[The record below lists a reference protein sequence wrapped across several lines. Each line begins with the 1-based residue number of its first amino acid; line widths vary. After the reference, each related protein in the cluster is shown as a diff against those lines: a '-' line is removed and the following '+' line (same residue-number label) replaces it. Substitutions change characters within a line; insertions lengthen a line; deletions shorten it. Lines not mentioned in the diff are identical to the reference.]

1 MEKNTKN
8 KKTGK
13 LLEGEDIPLLS
24 ENEKRELVSL
34 VKDKNISMDFI
45 LEMKEAFL
53 LFDKVR
59 LKMFNLVIKLLTLYL
74 SFSPVVRVEIMQIY
88 SWILIYQVHANE
100 YAKNFLVISFLK
112 GKNEGYKIQRN
123 VFVLFGNQHP
133 FILLT
138 NLIEILTTMDSFLL
152 FAQNLEF
159 RV

>member
-59 LKMFNLVIKLLTLYL
+59 LKMFCVVIKFLIACLLL
-74 SFSPVVRVEIMQIY
+74 SVVF
-88 SWILIYQVHANE
+88 A
-100 YAKNFLVISFLK
+100 
-112 GKNEGYKIQRN
+112 
-123 VFVLFGNQHP
+123 
-133 FILLT
+133 
-138 NLIEILTTMDSFLL
+138 NLISY
-152 FAQNLEF
+152 
-159 RV
+159 

>member
-59 LKMFNLVIKLLTLYL
+59 LKMFRFVIKFLTLYL
-74 SFSPVVRVEIMQIY
+74 S
-88 SWILIYQVHANE
+88 L
-100 YAKNFLVISFLK
+100 
-112 GKNEGYKIQRN
+112 
-123 VFVLFGNQHP
+123 
-133 FILLT
+133 
-138 NLIEILTTMDSFLL
+138 
-152 FAQNLEF
+152 
-159 RV
+159 

>member
-59 LKMFNLVIKLLTLYL
+59 LKMFSFVIKFLSLYL
-74 SFSPVVRVEIMQIY
+74 S
-88 SWILIYQVHANE
+88 L
-100 YAKNFLVISFLK
+100 
-112 GKNEGYKIQRN
+112 
-123 VFVLFGNQHP
+123 
-133 FILLT
+133 
-138 NLIEILTTMDSFLL
+138 
-152 FAQNLEF
+152 
-159 RV
+159 

>member
-1 MEKNTKN
+1 MYLFLPECLSYFFFHIFSLQFHNEEHIFTARELSDVNGVHDEIANFYSTNSNGREMEKNTKN

-59 LKMFNLVIKLLTLYL
+59 LKMFSFVIKFL
-74 SFSPVVRVEIMQIY
+74 S
-88 SWILIYQVHANE
+88 
-100 YAKNFLVISFLK
+100 LV
-112 GKNEGYKIQRN
+112 
-123 VFVLFGNQHP
+123 
-133 FILLT
+133 LLT

-159 RV
+159 GV